1 MGRSADEGP
10 SDQQEEGLSIAEKYT
25 DAFWRVV
32 PIPLA
37 LGVALVAVWANPSGL
52 AMVALVLT
60 GLVGLLVEVIVCRE
74 LRERWAAASVLNAV
88 GDRADDSWMP
98 AKLAVFAIFLVAAW
112 TWKGHDTQGMS
123 WGEAALFSLILLPV
137 YIGLVAIIAAIAHAV
152 GHGD

>member
-1 MGRSADEGP
+1 MGRSAEEGP
-10 SDQQEEGLSIAEKYT
+10 SDQQGKELSFAEKYT

-37 LGVALVAVWANPSGL
+37 IGVALVAVWANPSGL

-74 LRERWAAASVLNAV
+74 LRVRWAAGFAPNAV
-88 GDRADDSWMP
+88 GEWSDNSWMP
-98 AKLAVFAIFLVAAW
+98 ANWAVFAIFLVAAW

-137 YIGLVAIIAAIAHAV
+137 YVGLIAIIAAIAHAV